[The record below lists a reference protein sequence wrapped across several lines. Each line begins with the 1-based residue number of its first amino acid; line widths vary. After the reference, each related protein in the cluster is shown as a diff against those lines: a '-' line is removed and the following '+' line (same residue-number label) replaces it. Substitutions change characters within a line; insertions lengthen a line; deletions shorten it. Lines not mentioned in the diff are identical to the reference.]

1 MPTPADGGG
10 LQGRL
15 SKTPFASPGA
25 NFLQGR
31 NGVSLSKTEARKSTG
46 GSSIH
51 AVERAIA
58 ILRTFSPEAPSL
70 GVSDLARRVGLHK
83 STVHRLLATLER
95 QGFVVQDAAGGQYRL
110 GLQLLELGTLVLAGI
125 ELRKVAR
132 RHLEEVHH
140 ACGETVHLAILDEGE
155 VVYIDKL
162 DGTRGVR
169 MYSSIGRRS
178 PAHCTGL
185 GKALLAWQ
193 PAGVL
198 EQIIQRRGLLA
209 YTSRTIT
216 SPETLRDHL
225 ALVRLRGYAIDNGEH
240 EEFIRCA
247 AAPVFDHT
255 GQVAAAVSIAAVGV
269 DVESPRFQEFASLV
283 QQSARTVSETLGHGR
298 VATTD
303 GGVHADRHVSSG

>member
-1 MPTPADGGG
+1 VG
-10 LQGRL
+10 
-15 SKTPFASPGA
+15 
-25 NFLQGR
+25 
-31 NGVSLSKTEARKSTG
+31 KTEARKRTHA
-46 GSSIH
+46 SSIH

-58 ILRTFSPEAPSL
+58 VLRAFSPETPSL

-83 STVHRLLATLER
+83 STVHRFLATLER
-95 QGFVVQDAAGGQYRL
+95 HGFVVQDAAGGQYRL
-110 GLQLLELGTLVLAGI
+110 GLQLLELGTLVLASI

-132 RHLEEVHH
+132 RYLEEVHR

-155 VVYIDKL
+155 VVYIDKIEA
-162 DGTRGVR
+162 TRGVR

-193 PAGVL
+193 PAGEL
-198 EQIIQRRGLLA
+198 QQIIQRRGLLA
-209 YTSRTIT
+209 YTGRTIT

-225 ALVRLRGYAIDNGEH
+225 ALVRLRGFAIDHGEH

-255 GQVAAAVSIAAVGV
+255 DQVVAAVSIAAVGV
-269 DVESPRFQEFASLV
+269 DVESPRFQEFANLV
-283 QQSARTVSETLGHGR
+283 QQCARAISEALGSRR

-303 GGVHADRHVSSG
+303 GHVHADRDIRSG